1 MLQDGVMRHLWRLAS
16 LGLVLTAANC
26 GNVPLELELPAPTE
40 VPEGDGPEPLFELPA
55 SLEALGEACSVDG
68 FVNEDGECS
77 SSFLD
82 HPFPSDFRRE
92 GGKVRWA
99 GFMNPRK
106 MPPITAYTGVIDRL
120 LDGFSPQAAGYVRF
134 RGAID
139 PSTLPT
145 SPQQTLEATA
155 VAQLINVDDASPERG
170 QRHPITLHY
179 REKPG
184 SYWPP
189 YTLAFAPAFG
199 MPLRPATR
207 YAFVVTRG
215 LKGAGGKEL
224 ARSPGLDAA
233 LGLGTGGG
241 PQGEALRTSW
251 APAVAAVAAAGIKVE
266 QIAHATVFTTNDPT
280 AELFA
285 IRDAVRA
292 SFPAPTARDWVAK
305 ATTATSYKIYEG
317 MYGPSPDF
325 QEGNLPFA
333 KPADGG
339 SFAFKDGAPQVQ
351 RQFDLR
357 FAMAIP
363 DAAKCPMPPEG
374 YPIVLYAHGTTGDY
388 RSFLADKTADA
399 LAQQCLASMGIDQIF
414 HGTRP
419 GAPQGPNADNE
430 ISLLFFNVDN
440 PIAARTNGRQAAVD
454 EVQRARLFTES
465 KITIPASVS
474 ATGGEIR
481 FDPSR
486 VLFFGHSQGG
496 QNGPLYLAIDDSAR
510 GGVLSG
516 SGSILTITL
525 LEKTKPTPSVA
536 AAVRSIF
543 LGLKQ
548 EEYEE
553 LNVWHPALSLAQSL
567 VDPADPIHYVGH
579 LIREPRPGFA
589 PKSIYQ
595 TEGVNPDGSGDN
607 YTPPRSMEVQAVA
620 TGLPLMEPVVRPIPE
635 MALRGLAPVTIPA
648 EGLSGNLAGG
658 KASGVLAQ
666 WSPTGSSDGHFV
678 VFNVAKARS
687 QAALFCRHLA
697 DDPAGRVPAP

>member
-26 GNVPLELELPAPTE
+26 SNVPLELELPAPTE

-92 GGKVRWA
+92 GGKVRWT

-170 QRHPITLHY
+170 QRHPITLYY

-241 PQGEALRTSW
+241 AQGEALRASW
-251 APAVAAVAAAGIKVE
+251 APAVAAVVAAGVQVE

-339 SFAFKDGAPQVQ
+339 AFAFKDGTPQVQ

-440 PIAARTNGRQAAVD
+440 PIAARTNGRQAAID

-474 ATGGEIR
+474 ATGSEIR
-481 FDPSR
+481 FDPSK
-486 VLFFGHSQGG
+486 VLFYGHSQGG

-536 AAVRSIF
+536 VAVRSIF

-567 VDPADPIHYVGH
+567 VDTADPIHYVGH

-589 PKSIYQ
+589 SKSIYQ

-607 YTPPRSMEVQAVA
+607 YTPPRTMEAQAVA

-635 MALRGLAPVTIPA
+635 MALRGLVPVTIPA

-697 DDPAGRVPAP
+697 DDPVGRVPAP

>member
-1 MLQDGVMRHLWRLAS
+1 MRHLRRLTS
-16 LGLVLTAANC
+16 LVLVLFVAHC
-26 GNVPLELELPAPTE
+26 GELSLKGGDVPPEDLPT
-40 VPEGDGPEPLFELPA
+40 GDGPEPLFALPE
-55 SLEALGEACSVDG
+55 SLEMLGAACSADG
-68 FVNEDGECS
+68 FVDENGACS

-92 GGKVRWA
+92 GGKVRWV

-106 MPPITAYTGVIDRL
+106 MPTVTAYTEVIDRL

-134 RGAID
+134 RGPVD

-145 SPQQTLEATA
+145 SPEQTLDVSA
-155 VAQLINVDDASPERG
+155 VAQLINVDEASPERG
-170 QRHPITLHY
+170 KRHPITIHY

-184 SYWPP
+184 AYWPP
-189 YTLAFAPAFG
+189 YTLAFAPALG
-199 MPLRPATR
+199 VPLRPATR

-224 ARSPGLDAA
+224 ARSPELDAV
-233 LGLGTGGG
+233 LGVGDGGG
-241 PQGEALRTSW
+241 ARGQALRVDW
-251 APAVAAVAAAGIKVE
+251 APAIAVLEEAGLQIR
-266 QIAHATVFTTNDPT
+266 QIAHLTVFTTNDPT

-285 IRDAVRA
+285 VRDAVRA

-305 ATTATSYKIYEG
+305 PTTATSYQIYEG
-317 MYGPSPDF
+317 VYGPSPDF

-339 SFAFKDGAPQVQ
+339 AFAFRNGVPQVQ

-363 DAAKCPMPPEG
+363 DATRCPMPPEG
-374 YPIVLYAHGTTGDY
+374 YPIVLYAHGTTGNY
-388 RSFLADKTADA
+388 RSFLADETADA
-399 LAQQCLASMGIDQIF
+399 LARQCLASMGIDQIF

-419 GAPQGPNADNE
+419 GAPQGPHADNE

-440 PIAARTNGRQAAVD
+440 PIAARTNGRQAAID

-465 KITIPASVS
+465 KISIPASVS
-474 ATGGEIR
+474 TTGSEIR
-481 FDPSR
+481 FDPSK

-516 SGSILTITL
+516 SGSILTIAL
-525 LEKTKPTPSVA
+525 LEKTQPTPSVA

-567 VDPADPIHYVGH
+567 VDP
-579 LIREPRPGFA
+579 
-589 PKSIYQ
+589 
-595 TEGVNPDGSGDN
+595 
-607 YTPPRSMEVQAVA
+607 
-620 TGLPLMEPVVRPIPE
+620 
-635 MALRGLAPVTIPA
+635 
-648 EGLSGNLAGG
+648 
-658 KASGVLAQ
+658 
-666 WSPTGSSDGHFV
+666 
-678 VFNVAKARS
+678 
-687 QAALFCRHLA
+687 
-697 DDPAGRVPAP
+697 